1 MVGQTWPAPDF
12 LLEDLSTMGI
22 VQRRCPVQAGI
33 LPATQQG
40 PRLLSSVDCE
50 QAVAKRVVLQAD
62 RPGLELVSYPR

>member
-1 MVGQTWPAPDF
+1 
-12 LLEDLSTMGI
+12 MGI
-22 VQRRCPVQAGI
+22 VQSRCPFQAGI